1 MKEPIE
7 DGSYVQN
14 NLLDIEQKL
23 KSDLMYSLSAKIDK
37 KNMSTRPSPAYP
49 EPARRKLHW
58 DHLTEEMAW
67 LAGDYSRE
75 KKWRVKMS
83 NKFAEQAKRKNIDE
97 KSNCLHCKERSE
109 IANQKRVAHFIA
121 SEIVSF
127 WKKVSK
133 VVEWKGEYTYE
144 KAREKQLDIHFDN
157 LVKKTEIYAN
167 SIISP
172 NQNQE
177 QDLVTLLSDLSGQNY
192 LGEECDHDYSCE
204 DSSSQD
210 DERTLEE
217 EVKMMSTQD
226 LKSEK
231 IETNILLSEG
241 RLPIDEVVKYYEKF
255 GYVAPKSANYSNL
268 FQGNGESIQD
278 PPFLLKH
285 SLREYQF
292 IGLRWLM
299 QRYSKKVNGIL
310 ADEMGLGKTIQTISL
325 LAQLACEY
333 GSWGPHLIV
342 VPTSVMLN
350 WEIEFKRFSRR

>member
-58 DHLTEEMAW
+58 DHLTEEMSW

-75 KKWRVKMS
+75 KKWRYAYQLSFYFQIKKFCRVKMS

-133 VVEWKGEYTYE
+133 V
-144 KAREKQLDIHFDN
+144 
-157 LVKKTEIYAN
+157 AN
-167 SIISP
+167 
-172 NQNQE
+172 
-177 QDLVTLLSDLSGQNY
+177 VVVLS
-192 LGEECDHDYSCE
+192 
-204 DSSSQD
+204 
-210 DERTLEE
+210 RT
-217 EVKMMSTQD
+217 
-226 LKSEK
+226 
-231 IETNILLSEG
+231 
-241 RLPIDEVVKYYEKF
+241 F
-255 GYVAPKSANYSNL
+255 
-268 FQGNGESIQD
+268 
-278 PPFLLKH
+278 
-285 SLREYQF
+285 
-292 IGLRWLM
+292 
-299 QRYSKKVNGIL
+299 
-310 ADEMGLGKTIQTISL
+310 
-325 LAQLACEY
+325 
-333 GSWGPHLIV
+333 
-342 VPTSVMLN
+342 
-350 WEIEFKRFSRR
+350 